1 MVANYR
7 LGICSVAFPL
17 GGPRGTAKRS
27 TGGLASYFR
36 LRFLVLEQLNVL
48 FELHACNFLA
58 YSLYQAF
65 CLDSCFCILRVAKGP
80 STKLLSCRYR
90 KIETK
95 RFLLRQWTRLP
106 KATFS
111 FGGRSAKRQKYSRGQ
126 VRKPRWPKVSEP
138 VNVETTKTVCTGESA
153 KLSPAT
159 SVEYRGSQD
168 ASINFTLSGGVTRK
182 TMVVELWS
190 RQSFCGY
197 VELTVKASLVGAWQ
211 RTSACV

>member
-1 MVANYR
+1 MCFLNSMLVTAW
-7 LGICSVAFPL
+7 LTHCTKLFVLTVAFAYFAWQRVHQPNSY
-17 GGPRGTAKRS
+17 RVGTEK
-27 TGGLASYFR
+27 T
-36 LRFLVLEQLNVL
+36 
-48 FELHACNFLA
+48 
-58 YSLYQAF
+58 
-65 CLDSCFCILRVAKGP
+65 
-80 STKLLSCRYR
+80 
-90 KIETK
+90 ETK
-95 RFLLRQWTRLP
+95 PFLLRQWTRLP

-111 FGGRSAKRQKYSRGQ
+111 SGLDLRNVKKHSRGQ

-138 VNVETTKTVCTGESA
+138 VNVETMKTVCTGESA
-153 KLSPAT
+153 KLSPAV
-159 SVEYRGSQD
+159 SVEYWGSQD